1 MGDALKKAVLA
12 YVKNGDES
20 DKQAVV
26 RLNQWTTLTSP
37 RTVYRGQG
45 EDSAEKDP
53 SKMSLFS
60 VSTDRTVAVD
70 EFGGDK
76 GCVWTITLLPGVQVI
91 DVNAAVGNH
100 GKEFEAELLVKGGGS
115 MKFSVSRDP
124 ACKIAATYGPPA
136 PSLKEVTLDTLK
148 QRAEEIGDD
157 LSETVEDFKMY
168 LNPGE
173 VFKGGRRRRKTKS
186 KKVKGRTR
194 KHRK

>member
-1 MGDALKKAVLA
+1 MSDALKKAVLA

-20 DKQAVV
+20 DKQAIV

-53 SKMSLFS
+53 SKLSLFS
-60 VSTDRTVAVD
+60 VSTDRTVAVE

-91 DVNAAVGNH
+91 DVNTVVGNH

-115 MKFSVSRDP
+115 ITFTVSRDP
-124 ACKIAATYGPPA
+124 ACKIAATYGPA
-136 PSLKEVTLDTLK
+136 PPPRKEVTLETLK
-148 QRAEEIGDD
+148 ERAAEIGDD
-157 LSETVEDFKMY
+157 LSETVDDFKYY

-173 VFKGGRRRRKTKS
+173 VFKGGRKRKTKS

-194 KHRK
+194 KQRK